1 MMQATAMTSTTA
13 LPLDF
18 GTPGA
23 DPQQLRAVPLDAVQ
37 TESDFPVRR
46 LDADTLD
53 DLAKSLEI
61 VGQLQPIGVRAA
73 GKNWSLIYGERRVRA
88 ARLLGWR
95 TLLARVFS
103 PIGAAPVVLRATEN
117 MHRQEFSLEDA
128 ADTVLRLVS
137 AGMTPPSIA
146 KALARREAW
155 VSGMLSF
162 ARNPL
167 ARELASLGR
176 LQSVSAWESFAAL
189 DPTEQG
195 TVLDSSDTITVARC
209 DEVRQ
214 ASRQKEARR
223 QRQLAP
229 AASEASPSA
238 AHTECEAAQAC
249 AAASAQACASAEQDI
264 DWQEE
269 NPPSDNAITLT
280 LRQDQKQAL
289 QRIMAD
295 ENRDLDDILQEA
307 VDVYLT
313 HRQGAGH
320 E

>member
-1 MMQATAMTSTTA
+1 MQATAMTSITA

-23 DPQQLRAVPLDAVQ
+23 DPQQLHAVPLDAVQ

-46 LDADTLD
+46 LDPDALD
-53 DLAKSLEI
+53 DLARSLQI

-73 GKNWSLIYGERRVRA
+73 GKNWTLIYGERRVRA

-128 ADTVLRLVS
+128 SDTVLRLVS
-137 AGMTPPSIA
+137 AGMTPPTIA

-176 LQSVSAWESFAAL
+176 LQSISAWEAFATL
-189 DPTEQG
+189 DQSEQRV
-195 TVLDSSDTITVARC
+195 VLDSSDTITVARC
-209 DEVRQ
+209 DEARQ
-214 ASRQKEARR
+214 VSRQKEARR
-223 QRQLAP
+223 QRLLAP
-229 AASEASPSA
+229 AAPEAPPSA
-238 AHTECEAAQAC
+238 PLAERDAEQTC
-249 AAASAQACASAEQDI
+249 AQACASVEPDI
-264 DWQEE
+264 SWREE
-269 NPPSDNAITLT
+269 NPATPDDSITVT
-280 LRQDQKQAL
+280 LRHGQKQAL
-289 QRIMAD
+289 QRIMAED
-295 ENRDLDDILQEA
+295 NRDLGEILQEA

-313 HRQGAGH
+313 HRQGVGH

>member
-1 MMQATAMTSTTA
+1 
-13 LPLDF
+13 
-18 GTPGA
+18 
-23 DPQQLRAVPLDAVQ
+23 
-37 TESDFPVRR
+37 
-46 LDADTLD
+46 
-53 DLAKSLEI
+53 
-61 VGQLQPIGVRAA
+61 
-73 GKNWSLIYGERRVRA
+73 
-88 ARLLGWR
+88 
-95 TLLARVFS
+95 
-103 PIGAAPVVLRATEN
+103 

-128 ADTVLRLVS
+128 ADTVLRLVG

-155 VSGMLSF
+155 VSSMLSF

-189 DPTEQG
+189 DQAEQG
-195 TVLDSSDTITVARC
+195 TVLESSDTITVARC
-209 DEVRQ
+209 DEARQ

-223 QRQLAP
+223 QRHLAP
-229 AASEASPSA
+229 AAPEAPPSA
-238 AHTECEAAQAC
+238 AHAEGEAAQAC
-249 AAASAQACASAEQDI
+249 VSASAQACASAEQDI
-264 DWQEE
+264 GWRKE
-269 NPPSDNAITLT
+269 NPPPDNAITIT
-280 LRQDQKQAL
+280 LRQGQKQAL
-289 QRIMAD
+289 QRIMVD